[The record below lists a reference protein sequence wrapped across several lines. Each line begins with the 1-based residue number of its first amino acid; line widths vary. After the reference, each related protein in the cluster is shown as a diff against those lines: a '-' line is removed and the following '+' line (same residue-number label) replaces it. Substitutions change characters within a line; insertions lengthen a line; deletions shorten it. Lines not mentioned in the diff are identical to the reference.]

1 MAAAHS
7 ASRAAMSTGVQIQ
20 CCLAAPSRR
29 PRGRARRRPL
39 GRHRALAARPQGAGL
54 RGQEEKR
61 RSGSTGR
68 NRPLAARPRRGLP
81 TGAALGNR
89 RRPPS
94 RTGLTSGPFLR
105 ATRWLDKKGNAL
117 KPARAGRHVTDHTIA
132 KELVALRAALKLA
145 KRRGIWKGD
154 PAEVLPVGFA
164 PEYKPRNQFL
174 TYDELEA
181 LLGELLEDA
190 AARVAFTIATSAEA
204 AATERAL
211 REDVSPDRLFVQ
223 VRGSKRATRWRKVPI
238 VANWRASCSTSR
250 LSTPGAAT
258 DASSAADQVRSDG
271 GARLRAH

>member
-1 MAAAHS
+1 M
-7 ASRAAMSTGVQIQ
+7 
-20 CCLAAPSRR
+20 
-29 PRGRARRRPL
+29 
-39 GRHRALAARPQGAGL
+39 
-54 RGQEEKR
+54 
-61 RSGSTGR
+61 
-68 NRPLAARPRRGLP
+68 
-81 TGAALGNR
+81 
-89 RRPPS
+89 
-94 RTGLTSGPFLR
+94 
-105 ATRWLDKKGNAL
+105 LDEKGNAL

-164 PEYKPRNQFL
+164 PEHKPRNRFL

-250 LSTPGAAT
+250 LSTPGPRRT
-258 DASSAADQVRSDG
+258 SLSAPDQVRRTWRFSQNFQ
-271 GARLRAH
+271 R

>member
-1 MAAAHS
+1 M
-7 ASRAAMSTGVQIQ
+7 
-20 CCLAAPSRR
+20 
-29 PRGRARRRPL
+29 
-39 GRHRALAARPQGAGL
+39 
-54 RGQEEKR
+54 
-61 RSGSTGR
+61 
-68 NRPLAARPRRGLP
+68 
-81 TGAALGNR
+81 
-89 RRPPS
+89 
-94 RTGLTSGPFLR
+94 
-105 ATRWLDKKGNAL
+105 LDEKGNAL

-164 PEYKPRNQFL
+164 PEYKPRNRFL

-238 VANWRASCSTSR
+238 VANWQRELLDFALEHARGRDGR
-250 LSTPGAAT
+250 LFLPRTKFGHA
-258 DASSAADQVRSDG
+258 
-271 GARLRAH
+271 GARLRARRHPALHAERSAPYLLHLAARRWCPQRAQHADHGAQGHAYARSRLRETTAGAASRPAARGPRKVQCRCSKHQRRRCTERTHRTASRRPNR